1 MSVRWIITALCAL
14 VLAGCGVVS
23 TCNDGGGGIR
33 LFGKDVAEQRLKQTL
48 DIGVKEYEE
57 GNYVASMNALQS
69 VLEMKNAG
77 KDDKLVAYKYLAFI
91 HCISSR
97 EKLCRDY
104 FRQVLAINPNFELSP
119 AEAGHPIWGPVFR
132 SVKGKAK

>member
-1 MSVRWIITALCAL
+1 MLVRWKIAALSAL
-14 VLAGCGVVS
+14 ILTGCGTVS

-33 LFGKDVAEQRLKQTL
+33 LFGKDVAEQKL

-57 GNYVASMNALQS
+57 GNYVASMNALQG
-69 VLEMKNAG
+69 VLETKIAN
-77 KDDKLVAYKYLAFI
+77 KDDKLMAYKYLAFI

-104 FRQVLAINPNFELSP
+104 FRKVLAINPNFELSP
-119 AEAGHPIWGPVFR
+119 AEAGHPIWGPAFR
-132 SVKGKAK
+132 SVKGKSGK

>member
-1 MSVRWIITALCAL
+1 MLVRLKIAALGAL
-14 VLAGCGVVS
+14 VLAGCGTVS

-33 LFGKDVAEQRLKQTL
+33 LFGKDAVEQKL

-69 VLEMKNAG
+69 VLETKLAN
-77 KDDKLVAYKYLAFI
+77 KDDKLSAYKYLAFI

-97 EKLCRDY
+97 EKLCKDY
-104 FRQVLAINPNFELSP
+104 FRKVLAINPNFELSP
-119 AEAGHPIWGPVFR
+119 AEAGHPIWGPAFR
-132 SVKGKAK
+132 SVKGKPGK

>member
-1 MSVRWIITALCAL
+1 MSMRWMIAALGAL

-33 LFGKDVAEQRLKQTL
+33 LFGKDVAEQKL
-48 DIGVKEYEE
+48 DIGVREYEE
-57 GNYVASMNALQS
+57 GNYVASMNALQG
-69 VLEMKNAG
+69 VLETKIAN

-104 FRQVLAINPNFELSP
+104 FRKVLAINPNFELSP

-132 SVKGKAK
+132 SVKGKSGK